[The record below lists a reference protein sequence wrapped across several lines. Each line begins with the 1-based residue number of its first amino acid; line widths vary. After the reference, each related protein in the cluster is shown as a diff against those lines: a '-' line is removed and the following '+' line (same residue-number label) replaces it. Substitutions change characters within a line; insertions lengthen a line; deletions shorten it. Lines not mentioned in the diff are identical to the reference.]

1 MLELDSG
8 CFELDDFGCEL
19 DDFGVDSELLDAFV
33 LLEEDSDLSDDE
45 TLIST

>member
-8 CFELDDFGCEL
+8 CFELDDVVCEL
-19 DDFGVDSELLDAFV
+19 DDFGADSELLDVFV
-33 LLEEDSDLSDDE
+33 LLEEDFALSDDE